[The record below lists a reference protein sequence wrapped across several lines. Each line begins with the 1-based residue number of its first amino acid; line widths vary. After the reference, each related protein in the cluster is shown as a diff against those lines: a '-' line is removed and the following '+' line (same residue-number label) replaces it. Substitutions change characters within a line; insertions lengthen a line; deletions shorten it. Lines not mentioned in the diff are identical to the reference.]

1 MRDLR
6 YFVAVAEELS
16 FSRAADRLH
25 VSQPAL
31 SKQIRL
37 LERSLRSALLRRDRR
52 TVALTAAGSALLPRA
67 QRLLADWGEALG
79 EVGRAS
85 AGERMVLSVGVHTN
99 LAPGL
104 FERVSQ
110 RFGELLPGWRIGVH
124 RSDWDDPSAGVRDG
138 TVDVALVWLPVA
150 DQDRYAYRVLLAE
163 PRWVA
168 LPADHHLAE
177 RPEVPFTD
185 LLGEPFVALPEA
197 AGPQRD
203 FWLALDARRDRP
215 VPVAATAA
223 NLAQVFAAVAAG
235 HGVALVSGSSSESS
249 TDEDVVFRPVPGIRP
264 ARLAALW
271 RLGEQR
277 GAVNTFVRACREA
290 TE

>member
-16 FSRAADRLH
+16 FSAAAERLH

-52 TVALTAAGSALLPRA
+52 TVALTAAGLALLPRA
-67 QRLLADWGEALG
+67 QQLLADWGEALG
-79 EVGRAS
+79 EVGRAA
-85 AGERMVLSVGVHTN
+85 AGERMVLQIGVHSN

-104 FERVSQ
+104 FERIST
-110 RFGELLPGWRIGVH
+110 RFAELLPGWRIALH
-124 RSDWDDPSAGVRDG
+124 QADWEDSSAGLREG
-138 TVDVALVWLPVA
+138 LVDLALVWLPVA

-168 LPADHHLAE
+168 LPADHPLTAE
-177 RPEVPFTD
+177 TEVAFAD
-185 LLGEPFVALPEA
+185 LLTEPVIALPEA

-203 FWLALDARRDRP
+203 FWLASDARRDRP
-215 VPVAATAA
+215 AAVTVTAR
-223 NLAQVFAAVAAG
+223 NLEEVFAAVAAG
-235 HGVALVSGSSSESS
+235 HGVALVAASSSEANNRA
-249 TDEDVVFRPVPGIRP
+249 EVVFRPVPGIRP
-264 ARLAALW
+264 SRLAALW

-277 GAVNTFVRACREA
+277 GAVNAFVRACREA

>member
-16 FSRAADRLH
+16 FSAAAERLH

-52 TVALTAAGSALLPRA
+52 TVALTAAGAALLPRA
-67 QRLLADWGEALG
+67 QRLLADWGAALG
-79 EVGRAS
+79 EVGRAA
-85 AGERMVLSVGVHTN
+85 AGERMVLQVGVHSN

-104 FERVSQ
+104 FERISA
-110 RFGELLPGWRIGVH
+110 RFADLLPGWRIGVH
-124 RSDWDDPSAGVRDG
+124 RSDWDDSSAGLRESQ
-138 TVDVALVWLPVA
+138 VDLALVWLPVA

-168 LPADHHLAE
+168 LPADHPLAAE
-177 RPEVPFTD
+177 AEVAFTD
-185 LLGEPFVALPEA
+185 LLTEPFVALPES

-203 FWLALDARRDRP
+203 FWLASDARRDRP
-215 VPVAATAA
+215 AAVSSVAN
-223 NLAQVFAAVAAG
+223 NLEEVFAAVAAG
-235 HGVALVSGSSSESS
+235 HGVALVASSTSESN
-249 TDEDVVFRPVPGIRP
+249 TRADVVFRPVPGIRP
-264 ARLAALW
+264 GRLAALW

-277 GAVNTFVRACREA
+277 GAVNAFVRACREA